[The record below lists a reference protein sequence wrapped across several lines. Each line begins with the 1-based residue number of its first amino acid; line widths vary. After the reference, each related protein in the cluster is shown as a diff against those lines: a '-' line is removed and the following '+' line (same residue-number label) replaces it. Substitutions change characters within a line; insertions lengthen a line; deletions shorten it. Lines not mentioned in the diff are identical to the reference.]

1 MSPSPTWSSGRASAP
16 PAARSPARG
25 KALAHKPAYL
35 IAGSDWPKVDAAAA
49 RLRSQF
55 DEDSVEQIAV
65 GEEGAPEVVAT
76 CNAMGLFGGERL
88 VLVRGAEGLDAD
100 QVRDIVAYLG
110 DPAPDTCLALFGGS
124 IAEDGPLATAV
135 AKVGDVRIFDAPDDQ
150 HAVAWVVKRF
160 AEQGVSCPTPVAK
173 RIVKRAGI
181 EIGDLAL
188 EVEKL
193 AVFGRGAA
201 PSEQDVDLLVAEQL
215 DVKPW
220 NMTDAWGRRD
230 AGAVIQFATADVERQ
245 DDVLRVAAIFANHV
259 RRVRQALLVLDA
271 GGSAKD
277 VQKQLGL
284 RSPYQAQGLCRQAR
298 AFSETELARAVVRLA
313 QLDEAVKGGS
323 RLDPRLELE
332 LALAEISAE

>member
-1 MSPSPTWSSGRASAP
+1 
-16 PAARSPARG
+16 
-25 KALAHKPAYL
+25 
-35 IAGSDWPKVDAAAA
+35 
-49 RLRSQF
+49 
-55 DEDSVEQIAV
+55 V
-65 GEEGAPEVVAT
+65 GEDESVDVVAA

-88 VLVRGAEGLDAD
+88 VLVRGAEELNHA
-100 QVRDIVAYLG
+100 QVAEIAAYLV
-110 DPAPDTCLALFGGS
+110 DPAPDTCLALFGGPVS
-124 IAEDGPLATAV
+124 ADGPLATAV

-160 AEQGVSCPTPVAK
+160 GEQGITCPPGIAK

-193 AVFGRGAA
+193 AVYGRGAA
-201 PSEQDVDLLVAEQL
+201 PSEHDVDLLVTEQL

-230 AGAVIQFATADVERQ
+230 PGGVIAYATADVERG

-259 RRVRQALLVLDA
+259 RRVRQALLVMEG
-271 GGSAKD
+271 GGSPKD

-284 RSPYQAQGLCRQAR
+284 RSPYQAQSLCRQAR
-298 AFSETELARAVVRLA
+298 AFSETELARAVIRLA
-313 QLDEAVKGGS
+313 ELDEAVKGGS

>member
-1 MSPSPTWSSGRASAP
+1 VT
-16 PAARSPARG
+16 
-25 KALAHKPAYL
+25 ALEHKPAYL
-35 IAGSDWPKVDAAAA
+35 IAGSDWPKIDAAAV

-55 DEDSVEQIAV
+55 DEDSIEQIMV
-65 GEEGAPEVVAT
+65 GEDEAADVVAT
-76 CNAMGLFGGERL
+76 CNALGLFGGERL
-88 VLVRGAEGLDAD
+88 VQVRGVEALEPE
-100 QVRDIVAYLG
+100 QVEAIVAYLA
-110 DPAPDTCLALFGGS
+110 DPTPGTCLALFGGKGVAADS
-124 IAEDGPLATAV
+124 PLATAV
-135 AKVGDVRIFDAPDDQ
+135 AAVGDVRLFDAPDDE
-150 HAVAWVVKRF
+150 HAVQWVVKRF
-160 AEQGVSCPTPVAK
+160 AEQGITCPLPVAK

-193 AVFGRGAA
+193 AVHGRDQP
-201 PSEQDVDLLVAEQL
+201 PSEQDVDLLVSEQL

-230 AGAVIQFATADVERQ
+230 AAAVVGYATADIEKP
-245 DDVLRVAAIFANHV
+245 DDVQRISAIFANHV
-259 RRVRQALLVLDA
+259 RRVRQALLVLDS

-298 AFSETELARAVVRLA
+298 AFSEPELARAVVRMA
-313 QLDEAVKGGS
+313 ELDEAIKGGS

-332 LALAEISAE
+332 LALVEISAE